1 MKKSIKEY
9 TYNMGA
15 INSAF
20 NQGLGA
26 VAGALAVGKK
36 LSQEKQI
43 AEGVKAAN
51 EEKALDLEVN
61 TLPGQEN
68 EVRAAEANIGKFIED
83 NPELTAVDLEDR
95 LALEAATG
103 DDQLPNSL
111 TKAKE
116 ALDIMEK
123 ERLTKVTMRDFTRRR
138 IETLRGGKK

>member
-1 MKKSIKEY
+1 MKKLIKEY

-26 VAGALAVGKK
+26 VVGAMVVGKK
-36 LSQEKQI
+36 LSKEKQT
-43 AEGVKAAN
+43 AESVKAAN

-61 TLPGQEN
+61 TLPGQN
-68 EVRAAEANIGKFIED
+68 AEVKAAEDNIGKFIEE
-83 NPELTAVDLEDR
+83 NPELTAVDLGDR

-116 ALDIMEK
+116 ALKTMEEEK
-123 ERLTKVTMRDFTRRR
+123 ATKIAIRDYTKRR
-138 IETLRGGKK
+138 IEILRGGKK

>member
-1 MKKSIKEY
+1 
-9 TYNMGA
+9 MGA
-15 INSAF
+15 IQSSVNTI
-20 NQGLGA
+20 LGT
-26 VAGALAVGKK
+26 VAIGAAAGKRIK
-36 LSQEKQI
+36 AEKEQ
-43 AEGVKAAN
+43 ANALQASN

-61 TLPGQEN
+61 TLPGQEK
-68 EVRAAEANIGKFIED
+68 EVLAAEANIGKFLED

-95 LALEAATG
+95 LALEEATG